1 MAGEWKPENYF
12 GGMAEGFI
20 DISPLS
26 ENCAEGTQEA
36 IDAAKEK
43 IINGTFKV
51 FEGEIKDNE
60 GNIVNKA
67 GEVISDADIT
77 GNMNWYFE
85 NVEVK

>member
-1 MAGEWKPENYF
+1 MEAGELF
-12 GGMAEGFI
+12 RRHGGRLYRHL
-20 DISPLS
+20 PLS

>member
-1 MAGEWKPENYF
+1 M
-12 GGMAEGFI
+12 
-20 DISPLS
+20 
-26 ENCAEGTQEA
+26 
-36 IDAAKEK
+36 
-43 IINGTFKV
+43 